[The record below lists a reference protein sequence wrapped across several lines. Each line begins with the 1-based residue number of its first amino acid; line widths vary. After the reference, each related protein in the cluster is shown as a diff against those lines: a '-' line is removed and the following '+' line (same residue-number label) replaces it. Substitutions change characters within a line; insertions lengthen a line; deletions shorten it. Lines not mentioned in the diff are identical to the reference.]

1 MFLEVAL
8 PLPLHRTFYYRCEK
22 DIFESAQPAQRV
34 LVPFQNRKLMGF
46 VVKAHAQ
53 LPAEIQSSVA
63 IKNILK
69 VVDSVP
75 VIPASLFKLS
85 HWVADY
91 YFASLGEVLK
101 ACLPPGSSLKS
112 QKRIKITPLGE
123 EVAEADGAFTL
134 NEQETRVL
142 KILAQKKSL
151 TPLEL
156 KKDTGIASVDRL
168 LIKLLSKQWVTID
181 HAFSPSRCSEKTQ
194 RLVSLVSSDV
204 AIPKELK
211 LSTGQLEVLKCL
223 QNKKGPIALTE
234 LLAQLKCSRPT
245 VSTLQKKGLIRITSE
260 RLQRDPYREIGHSS
274 SSVAPE
280 HTSEQRTAITDLSQ
294 ALQAASFS
302 SWLLHGVTGS
312 GKTEIYL
319 TLIEQ
324 SLVMG
329 KTCLILMPEI
339 GLTPRVAQEFRG
351 RLKSASAILHS
362 GLSHGE
368 RFDEWWRIRRG
379 EAKVVIGTRS
389 AVFAPLDNIGL
400 IIVDEEHD
408 PSFKQHESPRY
419 HGRDTALVRGK
430 QENAVVIL
438 GSATPSVE
446 TFFNAKNGKYQY
458 LRLAS
463 RVQDRPLPDVTLV
476 DMREE
481 FKAAGKKPTLSN
493 VLKEQIQAR
502 LERKEQTLVLL
513 NRRGYSASVLCRHC
527 GQSIRCRNCSITL
540 TYHKSKNGLVCHYC
554 SYQQAVPGCC
564 TTCGSE
570 HLYFL
575 GEGTEKIEAVLDKI
589 FPRARIARL
598 DRDTARKKNAHLK
611 ILRQVQTG
619 EVDILTGTQMISK
632 GHDFHQVTL
641 VGILSA
647 DTVLSLPDFRSA
659 ERTFQLFS
667 QMSGRAGRGEL
678 AGQVLIQTYFPE
690 HYCLQF
696 VRKHDYEG
704 FFEKELKF
712 RKLMHYP
719 PFTAMANILSRD
731 RNLDRA
737 VRLINS
743 FADVLSL
750 LVNANTRILGPALSP
765 LARLKNEHRYQILIK
780 AETRQTLKELLQR
793 CLAQGEKQG
802 IDFSRLQI
810 DIDPIDLM

>member
-1 MFLEVAL
+1 ML
-8 PLPLHRTFYYRCEK
+8 PK
-22 DIFESAQPAQRV
+22 
-34 LVPFQNRKLMGF
+34 LVSN
-46 VVKAHAQ
+46 
-53 LPAEIQSSVA
+53 
-63 IKNILK
+63 
-69 VVDSVP
+69 
-75 VIPASLFKLS
+75 
-85 HWVADY
+85 
-91 YFASLGEVLK
+91 
-101 ACLPPGSSLKS
+101 
-112 QKRIKITPLGE
+112 
-123 EVAEADGAFTL
+123 
-134 NEQETRVL
+134 
-142 KILAQKKSL
+142 
-151 TPLEL
+151 
-156 KKDTGIASVDRL
+156 
-168 LIKLLSKQWVTID
+168 QWVRID
-181 HAFSPSRCSEKTQ
+181 HSFSPSSCSEKTQ
-194 RLVSLVSSDV
+194 LQVSLAFSGLS
-204 AIPKELK
+204 KTGTLK
-211 LSTGQLEVLKCL
+211 LTARQLEILDCL
-223 QNKKGPIALTE
+223 QKRKEPIALTE
-234 LLAQLKCSRPT
+234 LLAQQKVSRST
-245 VSTLQKKGLIRITSE
+245 VSTLEKKGLIQITTE
-260 RLQRDPYREIGHSS
+260 RLQRDPYREFGQPSS
-274 SSVAPE
+274 SILPV
-280 HTSEQRTAITDLSQ
+280 HTIEQKAAITELSK

-324 SLVMG
+324 SLAMG

-351 RLKSASAILHS
+351 RLKNASAILHS
-362 GLSHGE
+362 GLSDGE

-389 AVFAPLDNIGL
+389 AVFAPLHNIGL

-419 HGRDTALVRGK
+419 NGRDTALVRGK

-446 TFFNAKNGKYQY
+446 TFYNAKNGKYQY

-463 RVQDRPLPDVTLV
+463 RVQDRPLPEVTLV

-481 FKAAGKKPTLSN
+481 FKIGGKKPTLSS

-502 LERKEQTLVLL
+502 LTRKEQTLVLL
-513 NRRGYSASVLCRHC
+513 NRRGYSASLLCRHC

-554 SYQQAVPGCC
+554 SYEQAVPGNCPA
-564 TTCGSE
+564 CGSE
-570 HLYFL
+570 HLHFL

-589 FPRARIARL
+589 FPQARIARL

-619 EVDILTGTQMISK
+619 EIDILTGTQMISK

-647 DTVLSLPDFRSA
+647 DSVLSLPDFRSA
-659 ERTFQLFS
+659 ERTFQLFT

-678 AGQVLIQTYFPE
+678 MGQVLIQTYFPE

-743 FADVLSL
+743 FADVLSG
-750 LVNANTRILGPALSP
+750 LVNTETRIFGPALSP

-780 AETRQTLKELLQR
+780 AKTRQTLKELLQR

>member
-8 PLPLHRTFYYRCEK
+8 PLPLHRTFYYRCEQE
-22 DIFESAQPAQRV
+22 IFDRAQPAQRV
-34 LVPFQNRKLMGF
+34 LVPFQNRKMMAF

-53 LPAEIQSSVA
+53 LPAEIQGSVA
-63 IKNILK
+63 IKDILK
-69 VVDSVP
+69 VVDPVP

-85 HWVADY
+85 QWIAEY

-101 ACLPPGSSLKS
+101 ACLPPGGSLKS
-112 QKRIKITPLGE
+112 QKRMTITPLGG
-123 EVAEADGAFTL
+123 EVAEADGASTL
-134 NEQETRVL
+134 NEQETQVL
-142 KILAQKKSL
+142 RILAQKKSL

-156 KKDTGIASVDRL
+156 KKETGSALVDRL
-168 LIKLLSKQWVTID
+168 LIKLVSKQWVTID
-181 HAFSPSRCSEKTQ
+181 HSFSPSSCSEKTQ
-194 RLVSLVSSDV
+194 RLVSLVPSDV
-204 AIPKELK
+204 ANPKALK
-211 LSTGQLEVLKCL
+211 LSVRQLEVLECL
-223 QNKKGPIALTE
+223 QNRKEPMALTE
-234 LLAQLKCSRPT
+234 LLVQLKVSRST
-245 VSTLQKKGLIRITSE
+245 ISTLEKKGLIRISSE
-260 RLQRDPYREIGHSS
+260 HLQRDPYREIGQPSF
-274 SSVAPE
+274 SVAPE
-280 HTSEQRTAITDLSQ
+280 HTIEQRAAIAELSK

-362 GLSHGE
+362 GLSDGE

-389 AVFAPLDNIGL
+389 AVFAPLNNIGL
-400 IIVDEEHD
+400 IVVDEEHD

-419 HGRDTALVRGK
+419 NGRDTALVRGK

-446 TFFNAKNGKYQY
+446 TFYNAKNGKYQY

-481 FKAAGKKPTLSN
+481 FKTGGKKPTLSS

-502 LERKEQTLVLL
+502 LARKEQTLVLL

-554 SYQQAVPGCC
+554 SYEQAVPGNCPA
-564 TTCGSE
+564 CGSE

-575 GEGTEKIEAVLDKI
+575 GEGTEKIEVILDKI
-589 FPRARIARL
+589 FPQARIARL

-619 EVDILTGTQMISK
+619 EIDILTGTQMISK

-647 DTVLSLPDFRSA
+647 DSMLSLPDFRSA
-659 ERTFQLFS
+659 ERTFQLFT

-678 AGQVLIQTYFPE
+678 TGQVLIQTYFPE
-690 HYCLQF
+690 HYCLRF

-743 FADVLSL
+743 FAEVLSGL
-750 LVNANTRILGPALSP
+750 ATADTRILGPALSP

-780 AETRQTLKELLQR
+780 ARNRQTLKALLQR
-793 CLAQGEKQG
+793 SLAQGEKQG
-802 IDFSRLQI
+802 IDFRRLQI